1 MSSRQARSPPYPG
14 IPLRSPVSR
23 LPTSSIER
31 QDMDKQI
38 LLYDAKCQ
46 MCRNLAVKIQ
56 YHARTPVDIVAL
68 SDPQAATILTKF
80 YPNGWKHDFY
90 LVQNGSIRKGIRALP
105 KIMTSLGAKQFAA
118 LIGEYAGYRAAK
130 SRCGHSNH
138 QHAGNGHTHADSGRR
153 QVLAMAAAAPLLA
166 LSKLPRMSDP
176 FERQVPEGVPEIGA
190 NLALVFTDGNGGFRT
205 EVKALAHRVRATGG
219 FDKTNSDAKITHRE
233 QTVLEESPEASEIR
247 TNSDDL
253 RFVVRRTTVKGER
266 VRDGV
271 TQEGFVNYYGLA
283 VDHGRYNI
291 SVNVGIG
298 TVDGKSGLREGTS
311 LSGMIRHDVALP
323 LIDYIVFAEPVDAKT
338 QLAGFADGV
347 RALARH
353 HASAGRER
361 VAALY
366 GEIGNGLASA
376 HELYARNVGEKLVP
390 TASKLVITSMPE
402 LLKFVDL
409 KAELASAR
417 ETGRIPRVNQEADA
431 GGPCDCTCSCG
442 CCCGCGCG
450 CAIGT
455 CGKPGCGCMCM
466 CCCECGCGCSCCL
479 FST

>member
-1 MSSRQARSPPYPG
+1 
-14 IPLRSPVSR
+14 
-23 LPTSSIER
+23 
-31 QDMDKQI
+31 MDKQT

-56 YHARTPVDIVAL
+56 YHARTPLDIVAL
-68 SDPQAATILTKF
+68 SDPLASEILTKF

-90 LVQNGSIRKGIRALP
+90 LVQNGSIRRGIRALP
-105 KIMTSLGAKQFAA
+105 KIMTNLGAKQFAS

-130 SRCGHSNH
+130 TRCGHDNH
-138 QHAGNGHTHADSGRR
+138 QHAGHAHAENGSSRR
-153 QVLAMAAAAPLLA
+153 QVIAMAAAAPLLA

-176 FERQVPEGVPEIGA
+176 FERQVPVGLPEIGA
-190 NLALVFTDGNGGFRT
+190 NLALVFSDGNGGFRT
-205 EVKALAHRVRATGG
+205 DVKPLAHRVRATGG
-219 FDKTNSDAKITHRE
+219 FDKSNIDAKITHRE
-233 QTVLEESPEASEIR
+233 QTVLEESPEASEVR
-247 TNSDDL
+247 TNASDL
-253 RFVVRRTTVKGER
+253 QFVMRRTTVKGER

-298 TVDGKSGLREGTS
+298 TVDTKSGLREGTS

-323 LIDYIVFAEPVDAKT
+323 LIDYIVFAEAVDAKT
-338 QLAGFADGV
+338 QMAGFVDGI

-353 HASAGRER
+353 HAAAGRER

-366 GEIGNGLASA
+366 GEIEKGLANA
-376 HELYARNVGEKLVP
+376 AELYARNAGEQLTP
-390 TASKLVITSMPE
+390 SPSKLVITSMPE

-409 KAELASAR
+409 KAELKDAR
-417 ETGRIPRVNQEADA
+417 DGGRIPRANEEAIDA
-431 GGPCDCTCSCG
+431 GPCDCNCSCG